1 MQVGEASMG
10 IQKFE
15 RSKWADV
22 CAAASIALL
31 GKRAEIEVV
40 SLSDGLLIE
49 AHWLP
54 VIGIAFDPVNDS
66 LRIMLD
72 GVDHF
77 VFQPKE
83 MYLDFGLGGVQSL
96 GILDNENAWQIVL
109 LRDPLMLPRPVMI
122 A

>member
-1 MQVGEASMG
+1 MG

-15 RSKWADV
+15 RSKWPHV
-22 CAAASIALL
+22 CAAVSIALL

-54 VIGIAFDPVNDS
+54 VIGIAFDPVNDL